1 MTKRSRKKKPKRSKG
16 HTRGQHQQRLV
27 KKVQELYHPGADG
40 AGWEDELGELVDP
53 GPLRPGG
60 PSAKREEPARGDAA
74 APAAEEEER
83 AVGDAVRGQVVELL
97 SGVCRVERGGE
108 IHDCV
113 LPSRLAEEQQSRV
126 AVGDD
131 VLFEPLENGGH
142 RLREVLPRRTT
153 LSRPDPQ
160 NPRRQR
166 VLAANVD
173 VVVQVMS
180 VVRPPLRPALVDR
193 FLIAIERGGAE
204 PLICVNKVDLL
215 PDPDDRRRELARLDP
230 YRELGVPVLPCSAK
244 KGEGIA
250 ELRRRLA
257 GRTAVFVGHSG
268 VGKSS
273 LVNALAP
280 DLDLETGDVRDRWGT
295 GRHTTTGSSL
305 HRLDG
310 DGGGDGDGDQ
320 IRVIDTPGIREL
332 GLFELSPEELRDH
345 FPEFTPHAVHCRFN
359 DCRHRDE
366 PECAVRAAAQRG
378 ELPRSRYE
386 TYLRILGSLEEE

>member
-16 HTRGQHQQRLV
+16 HSRGQHQQKLV
-27 KKVQELYHPGADG
+27 KKVQELYRPGAEE
-40 AGWEDELGELVDP
+40 AEWEDELGELVDP

-60 PSAKREEPARGDAA
+60 PSAKRGEPAREATAA
-74 APAAEEEER
+74 SAAEEEER

-97 SGVCRVERGGE
+97 SGICRIEREGR
-108 IHDCV
+108 IHDCA

-131 VLFEPLENGGH
+131 VLFELLENGGH
-142 RLREVLPRRTT
+142 RVHEVLPRRTT

-173 VVVQVMS
+173 VVVQVVS

-215 PDPDDRRRELARLDP
+215 PDPEERSRELARLGP

-244 KGEGIA
+244 EGEGIA
-250 ELRRRLA
+250 ELRRRLT

-280 DLDLETGDVRDRWGT
+280 ELDLETGELRDRWGT

-305 HRLDG
+305 HHLASDG
-310 DGGGDGDGDQ
+310 DD

-345 FPEFTPHAVHCRFN
+345 FPEFAPHAPQCRFN

-366 PECAVRAAAQRG
+366 PECAVRAAVQRG